1 MATWL
6 DRGRG
11 WWQRF
16 LAAEGDPDRHAPL
29 HCVPVRVTIL
39 IASVCGTAVTLLSFL
54 VAGLWIGALAGVATL
69 MCVACHFLAR
79 RGHVR
84 AAAIGLLA
92 LIDLACA
99 ALAVLLGPGTMEC
112 IFPIL
117 VCLPF
122 ILLADLPLRWILA
135 AAAGTVLLAAIAI
148 LPIWPTPRVVLSVL
162 QKDQTRLGWMLLS
175 SVFALSAFGYFFTTR
190 LQVER
195 QLREAAAAASEASK
209 AKSEFL
215 ANMSHEIRTPM
226 NGVLGML
233 GLLLDTPLDEEQ
245 RDYAETARSS
255 GNALLDIINDILD
268 LSKVEAGKLE
278 LEPVPFDLRPMI
290 EDVID
295 QSTVAATQ
303 KGLELILRYAAD
315 VPARV
320 VGDPGRIRQVL
331 VNLVGNAI
339 KFTEQGHVLISVTSL
354 AREPAR
360 VILRMAVEDTGPG
373 IPAAV
378 RAEVF
383 DKFRQLDSSSTRQHG
398 GTGLGLAI
406 SRMLVTHMG
415 GEIDVDSEPG
425 RGSTFWFT
433 LPLDLE
439 AELSPAAALPMA
451 DFAGVSVLVVEDHA
465 VHRWVVEEQLR
476 RWGMRVQS
484 VASASRA
491 FLELQEARAA
501 GAPFDMALIDHW
513 MPEMTGFELAAQIKA
528 NPALAST
535 VLVLMTSVNH
545 RRRADKIRE
554 AGFSGYL
561 LKPIHQSHLMDVLAM
576 VWGTRSSAVPVPLI
590 THHVV
595 QSARHTRMT
604 TQPRIASA
612 RVLVVEDNAINQ
624 KVARHLLEHF
634 GCRVDVAANGREAVA
649 MTERI
654 PYDLVFMDVQMPEMD
669 GLTATVTI
677 RARERS
683 GGHRRLPIVAM
694 TARAMTGDSE
704 RCLGAGMDGYISKPV
719 TSDRLHEILTRFL
732 EGGGPGIEL
741 PASPGEST
749 TERLAPMDMTRLNE
763 IARGNPA
770 VEKDLIEL
778 YLQTGE
784 QLLSTMESALRKGDL
799 ASVQRSA
806 HTFKGASA
814 NLGAVRVHD
823 LLLSIE
829 HAKNVD
835 DMAVKMTAARTAF
848 QHTRLLL
855 ESRAARP
862 A

>member
-1 MATWL
+1 MSTWL
-6 DRGRG
+6 DRGRR

-16 LAAEGDPDRHAPL
+16 IGGDGDPDKAMFGHTI
-29 HCVPVRVTIL
+29 PVRVTIL
-39 IASVCGTAVTLLSFL
+39 IASVCGTAVTILSFL
-54 VAGLWIGALAGVATL
+54 VAGLWIGALAAVATM
-69 MCVACHFLAR
+69 MCLVCHFLAR
-79 RGHVR
+79 TGHLR
-84 AAAIGLLA
+84 AAAIGLLV

-99 ALAVLLGPGTMEC
+99 ALVILLGSGTMEC

-122 ILLADLPLRWILA
+122 ILLGDLPMRWILT

-148 LPIWPTPRVVLSVL
+148 LPIWPTPRVELSVL
-162 QKDQTRLGWMLLS
+162 QKDQTRLGWLLLS
-175 SVFALSAFGYFFTTR
+175 SIFALSAFGYFFTTR
-190 LQVER
+190 TRVER

-233 GLLLDTPLDEEQ
+233 GLLLDTQLDEEQ

-278 LEPVPFDLRPMI
+278 LEPVPFDLRPTI

-295 QSTVAATQ
+295 QSRVSAAQ

-315 VPARV
+315 VPPRV
-320 VGDPGRIRQVL
+320 IGDPGRIRQVL
-331 VNLVGNAI
+331 TNLVGNAI
-339 KFTEQGHVLISVTSL
+339 KFTEHGHVLISVTSL
-354 AREPAR
+354 SQEPTR
-360 VILRMAVEDTGPG
+360 VILRLAVEDTGPG
-373 IPAAV
+373 IPATV
-378 RAEVF
+378 RSEVF

-406 SRMLVTHMG
+406 SRELVTRMG
-415 GEIDVDSEPG
+415 GAIDVDSEPG

-433 LPLDLE
+433 LPLSLE
-439 AELSPAAALPMA
+439 AGLSSTTPLPMA

-476 RWGMRVQS
+476 RWGMHVQS

-491 FLELQEARAA
+491 VIELQEARAA
-501 GAPFDMALIDHW
+501 GNPFDMALIDHW
-513 MPEMTGFELAAQIKA
+513 MPEMSGFELAEQIKT
-528 NPALAST
+528 NPTLAST

-545 RRRADKIRE
+545 RRRADKIRA

-576 VWGTRSSAVPVPLI
+576 VWGTRTSAVPVPLI

-595 QSARHTRMT
+595 QSDRHHRIA

-677 RARERS
+677 RARERA
-683 GGHRRLPIVAM
+683 GHERLPIVAM
-694 TARAMTGDSE
+694 TARAMAGDSE
-704 RCLGAGMDGYISKPV
+704 RCLSAGMDGYISKPV
-719 TSDRLHEILTRFL
+719 TSERLHEILTRFL
-732 EGGGPGIEL
+732 ESGATEAEL
-741 PASPGEST
+741 PANPGEST

-770 VEKDLIEL
+770 VEKDLIQL

-784 QLLSTMESALRKGDL
+784 QLLATMESALRKGDL

-848 QHTRLLL
+848 QHTRILL
-855 ESRAARP
+855 ESRSTRP